1 MSSQTPALRRAK
13 TRILNLDSESASKRD
28 IVRSGIHPERPAMSA
43 FDKFF
48 NDDHFGPN
56 DNDERK
62 FSPWFLGFAGL
73 GIFALLGSTNGLFSS
88 LGGSAKSKS
97 GSVVVEASG
106 KKKADLVS
114 RTRSAL
120 GAAKVTGTAGAL
132 GVSLGSTSDRIRLSG
147 QVASEEAKAEAARV
161 AGLVPGVGSVDNRL
175 TVKSVVVDTSVAEPV
190 ETTAA
195 PDTSSAETTVA
206 AETAPATTAA
216 PAVAPVA
223 GARLNGDVSEDG
235 TVVLTGTL
243 PDEKIRSIVVSAVAK
258 ALPAGNAVVD
268 KIVLDPAI
276 STEGLS
282 LEFTGKARPELFE
295 ALQTTDLGIP
305 GVSLALEN
313 SAVKIDAPLLETALN
328 DLFKAEPIL
337 FGTGSSVIDAKS
349 DATIAK
355 AAALLQ
361 GEPVGNVTVEG
372 FTDNTGSAAKNTKLS
387 LARADAVLLALV
399 DRGVAPER
407 LTAKGFGPDR
417 PLADNATPEG
427 RAVNR
432 RVEVVVTG

>member
-1 MSSQTPALRRAK
+1 
-13 TRILNLDSESASKRD
+13 
-28 IVRSGIHPERPAMSA
+28 MSA

-48 NDDHFGPN
+48 NEDHFGRD

-62 FSPWFLGFAGL
+62 FSPWLLGFAGL
-73 GIFALLGSTNGLFSS
+73 GIFALLGSTNGLFAS

-97 GSVVVEASG
+97 GSIVAEAGG
-106 KKKADLVS
+106 KKKADLVG
-114 RTRSAL
+114 RTRAAL
-120 GAAKVTGTAGAL
+120 GAAKVTGSSGGAL
-132 GVSLGSTSDRIRLSG
+132 GVALGSASDRIRLSG
-147 QVASEEAKAEAARV
+147 QVASQEAKAEAARI
-161 AGLVPGVGSVDNRL
+161 AALVPGVVSIDNQL
-175 TVKSVVVDTSVAEPV
+175 TVKLVAVDTSIANASIADTSVAEPA

-195 PDTSSAETTVA
+195 VETAPEPTVA
-206 AETAPATTAA
+206 AETIPATTAA
-216 PAVAPVA
+216 PVVAPA
-223 GARLNGDVSEDG
+223 PGAKLTGDVFEDG

-243 PDEKIRSIVVSAVAK
+243 PDETIRATVVAAVAK

-276 STEGLS
+276 STDGLS
-282 LEFTGKARPELFE
+282 LEFTGKARPALFE
-295 ALQTTDLGIP
+295 ALQKTDLGIP
-305 GVSLALEN
+305 GVTLGVEN
-313 SAVKIDAPLLETALN
+313 NAVKIDAPLLETSLN

-372 FTDNTGSAAKNTKLS
+372 FTDNTGGAAKNKQLS
-387 LARADAVLLALV
+387 QARADAVLLALV

-407 LTAKGFGPDR
+407 LTAKGFGPER

-427 RAVNR
+427 RATNR

>member
-1 MSSQTPALRRAK
+1 
-13 TRILNLDSESASKRD
+13 
-28 IVRSGIHPERPAMSA
+28 MSA

-48 NDDHFGPN
+48 NDDHFGRD

-73 GIFALLGSTNGLFSS
+73 GIFALLGSTNGLFAS

-97 GSVVVEASG
+97 GSVVAEAGG
-106 KKKADLVS
+106 KKKPDLVG
-114 RTRSAL
+114 RTRTAL
-120 GAAKVTGTAGAL
+120 GAAKVTGVNGAL
-132 GVSLGSTSDRIRLSG
+132 GVALGSASDRIRLSG
-147 QVASEEAKAEAARV
+147 QVGSEKEKAEAARI
-161 AGLVPGVGSVDNRL
+161 ARLVPGVGSVDNQL
-175 TVKSVVVDTSVAEPV
+175 TVKSVVVDTAIADPSIAETSAAEP
-190 ETTAA
+190 
-195 PDTSSAETTVA
+195 AETTTAVETA
-206 AETAPATTAA
+206 AETSAAVETVPATTAA
-216 PAVAPVA
+216 PVAAPA
-223 GARLNGDVSEDG
+223 PGAKLTGDVSEDG

-243 PDEKIRSIVVSAVAK
+243 PDEKIRSTVVAAVAK

-268 KIVLDPAI
+268 KIVLDPAL
-276 STEGLS
+276 STDGLS
-282 LEFTGKARPELFE
+282 LEFTGKARPALFE
-295 ALQTTDLGIP
+295 ALQETDFGIP
-305 GVSLALEN
+305 GVTLGVEN
-313 SAVKIDAPLLETALN
+313 NAVKIDAPLLETSLN

-372 FTDNTGSAAKNTKLS
+372 FTDNTGGVAKNKQLS
-387 LARADAVLLALV
+387 LARAHAVLLALV

-407 LTAKGFGPDR
+407 LTAKGFGPER

-427 RAVNR
+427 RATNR